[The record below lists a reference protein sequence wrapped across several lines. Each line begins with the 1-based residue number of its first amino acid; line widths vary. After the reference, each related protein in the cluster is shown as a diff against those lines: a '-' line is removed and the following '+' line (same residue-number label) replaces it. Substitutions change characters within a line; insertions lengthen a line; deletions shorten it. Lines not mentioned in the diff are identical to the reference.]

1 MHNNQEH
8 VVISEVIDACRGHE
22 RALQS
27 YTRRPRDKSFLP
39 DIIEGLAISA
49 TKLEVLLKGNAYD
62 KVKAQK
68 VVSMLNGSIKHV
80 RRNIR
85 LATQA
90 QKMLEAGCGGKYK
103 MVVGAL
109 ISRTESL
116 TTFQNV
122 LKDFKVAMA
131 NKESPVA
138 FLRSWIAD
146 RLLAMQEIVMESRP
160 YHDILKEVEEQNGV
174 KSAVQTI
181 NNIAD
186 YIATL

>member
-8 VVISEVIDACRGHE
+8 VVISEVIDACRG
-22 RALQS
+22 ALQS
-27 YTRRPRDKSFLP
+27 YTRRRDKSFLP

-90 QKMLEAGCGGKYK
+90 QKMLEAGSGGKYK
-103 MVVGAL
+103 MVMGTL
-109 ISRTESL
+109 ISRKESL

-122 LKDFKVAMA
+122 LQDFKVAMA
-131 NKESPVA
+131 AKENPVA

-146 RLLAMQEIVMESRP
+146 RLLAMREIVMESRP